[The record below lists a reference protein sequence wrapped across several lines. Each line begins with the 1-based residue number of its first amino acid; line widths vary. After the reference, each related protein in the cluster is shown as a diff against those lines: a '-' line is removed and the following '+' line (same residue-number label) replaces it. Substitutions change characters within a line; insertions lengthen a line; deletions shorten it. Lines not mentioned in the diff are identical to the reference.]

1 MATQFAPHRLPPS
14 VAALP
19 FLLARPQV
27 DDRGWNVRSALLAAT
42 AAERADDTRRNT
54 RGRIAYLLC
63 EFGFQLARRGVDRD
77 SPLPLTRT
85 EIADALGV
93 SLCRVKRTLALLS
106 LSQVIESDG
115 RTMRVI
121 DWPRLCSVASFA
133 SRRLDLPEE
142 DSLEDYL
149 IEHPAEQQQ
158 QSLTAA
164 GDQAC
169 FV

>member
-1 MATQFAPHRLPPS
+1 MATQFAPARVPHS

-19 FLLARPQV
+19 FLFARPQA
-27 DDRGWNVRSALLAAT
+27 DDMGWNFRSALLAAT

-63 EFGFQLARRGVDRD
+63 EFGFQLSRRGIDQAGE
-77 SPLPLTRT
+77 LPLTRT
-85 EIADALGV
+85 DIADALGV

-106 LSQVIESDG
+106 LSQVVKCEGSTI
-115 RTMRVI
+115 RVL
-121 DWPRLCSVASFA
+121 DWHRLCSVACYQP
-133 SRRLDLPEE
+133 RRLELGQQEEEFSLPLMDHEPQ
-142 DSLEDYL
+142 L
-149 IEHPAEQQQ
+149 
-158 QSLTAA
+158 LTKA